1 MSALQETVYLGRNNA
16 IRLQL
21 SEDGIDFATAYPE
34 VTPTRWILI
43 IHDDP
48 EIVVDSDD
56 SPTVFDWTALTSTL
70 EIRLG
75 SVVTEAMTYT
85 SASLVVY
92 SAYWPDGVVW
102 VNPTCTP
109 DTLKIRVCNIPVLT

>member
-1 MSALQETVYLGRNNA
+1 MSALNETVYLGRNNA

-21 SEDGIDFATAYPE
+21 SEDGVDFYTAYPD

-43 IHDDP
+43 IHTAA
-48 EIVVDSDD
+48 EIVVDSLVE
-56 SPTVFDWTALTSTL
+56 PAAFDWTAETSTL
-70 EIRLG
+70 ELRLG
-75 SVVTEAMTYT
+75 NIFTEVMGYT
-85 SASLVVY
+85 ITSLVVY

-109 DTLKIRVCNIPVLT
+109 DTLKIRVCNIPVIT